1 MRHALS
7 STKNRQIELI
17 ELLRIANNY
26 VSVKKL
32 AARVD
37 AVPKTIIND
46 CQEIEDQWSDIV
58 QIEKNSSGEFHLT
71 EKDNHTVHEIFSDIL
86 KESPSFQ
93 LLVVLFFQ
101 PGKLR
106 TDLEKELF
114 LSSSS
119 LYRRIVKLN
128 EGLQM
133 RGLEIDRNHLEL
145 VGEDEG
151 QVRFFM
157 AGYFMEVYDCYEWP
171 FEMDQQRILKA
182 VDQLDDQFGLSLNF
196 YQKTECAFLLAVSLI
211 RQEQGFFNHLRQNEL
226 SIAHFEAFEQPLNE
240 LVAQFREP
248 LTEKERDDLCQTI
261 FWYDFA
267 WDNAEETL
275 RIERLCNHILDL
287 IIDAL
292 NVGISDTSRE
302 NCLQLLKSVY
312 ASYKAYSYEKYIA
325 YNRDLYNSLNVQRDF
340 SVFSR
345 VLEKTLRD
353 QEAKTQFPW
362 YSMFYHLI
370 LFRLFIYWEDLPE
383 QLDAIRKPVTT
394 EICSDLGAKHAQ
406 LLAYYLK
413 KHYQE
418 KVALDIRPEKIYS
431 NESPESLRSDL
442 YVTNFST
449 PAIPKERLFVVE
461 DVPSV
466 KNLTALG
473 KKIEEY
479 RMNTLI
485 KQLAYLNE

>member
-93 LLVVLFFQ
+93 LLEVLFFQ

-248 LTEKERDDLCQTI
+248 LTEKERD
-261 FWYDFA
+261 
-267 WDNAEETL
+267 
-275 RIERLCNHILDL
+275 
-287 IIDAL
+287 
-292 NVGISDTSRE
+292 DTSRE